1 MRVTGGNWSLNGAGG
16 TPIMIRDG
24 VIHGVTGPGRENG
37 EQGSVLELNGLK
49 CRAKR
54 SNRGFLLAITGIIA
68 SKSQFRTSPRQS
80 NTLRSVVRN
89 PDHV

>member
-16 TPIMIRDG
+16 TPIMIHDG

-49 CRAKR
+49 CGVRR

-68 SKSQFRTSPRQS
+68 SKSYFPTSLRQS
-80 NTLRSVVRN
+80 NTVRGVVRN
-89 PDHV
+89 PYHV